1 VELERGLLERALRAL
16 GDVLG
21 ARGHRYDLVAIGGS
35 GLLLLELG
43 VRPTKDLDVI
53 ALIDDHGYRM
63 IDELPVPLAQAAADV
78 ALTYGLSP
86 DWINPGPASLL
97 ELGLPEGFDQRTQ
110 TRTFGTLVIRVAGR
124 RDQIFFKLY
133 AGADMGPDSKHIRD
147 LEGLQPT
154 EEELIAAARWAVTHD
169 PSRGFRSVL
178 LRSLEYFG
186 VADAETKL

>member
-63 IDELPVPLAQAAADV
+63 IDELPEPLAQAAADV

-133 AGADMGPDSKHIRD
+133 AGADMGPEANTSAI
-147 LEGLQPT
+147 
-154 EEELIAAARWAVTHD
+154 
-169 PSRGFRSVL
+169 SRGSSRP
-178 LRSLEYFG
+178 RRN
-186 VADAETKL
+186 